1 MTSATKGKESIDD
14 MQSQRIL
21 SRICGM
27 CYTVEAGGGD
37 FRMEGA

>member
-1 MTSATKGKESIDD
+1 MTSDIKGKESGDNV
-14 MQSQRIL
+14 QSQQIL

-37 FRMEGA
+37 FRTQV